1 MECERRDDERLS
13 EDKVDVLYGEADI
26 EVRARVEA
34 HLAAC
39 AACRDEMGSLAR
51 VRQDLAAWQLPRAR
65 PAYTPRGFVLPRWL
79 AAAATLLVGIGL
91 GLGASGYVSLRRAL
105 AAQEARATALEQGQ
119 RRAEAALAAA
129 LASPRPAAADPA
141 ALASLVD
148 ARVAEQL
155 RTSETRQARQLELRL
170 AGFGDRVEAQRRV
183 DLARVAAGLSYLDGR
198 HGQQL
203 ARTNELMG
211 YVLQTASTSPRR

>member
-13 EDKVDVLYGEADI
+13 GDKVDVLYGEADV

-51 VRQDLAAWQLPRAR
+51 VRRDLAAWQLPRAR
-65 PAYTPRGFVLPRWL
+65 PAFTPRGLVLPRWL
-79 AAAATLLVGIGL
+79 ATAAALLVGIGL

-105 AAQEARATALEQGQ
+105 AAQEARASALEQGQ

-129 LASPRPAAADPA
+129 LSSPRPLADPA

-211 YVLQTASTSPRR
+211 YMLRTASTSPKR